1 MATPWSATVTISRRT
16 LLAATG
22 TAALPLF
29 PPSSFAAKSDTFA
42 TILKSRI
49 EKIER
54 RSGGRLGVAVA
65 EVAGG
70 RRFAHRGDERFAM
83 CSTFKF
89 LLAAAVLAEVDA
101 GREEL
106 VRPVPVGAGDIIT
119 YSPVTERYVGREAS
133 VAILC
138 EAAVTLS
145 DNAAANLLLPIVGG
159 PAGLTRFARSL
170 GDAVTRLDRNEP
182 TLNEAVPG
190 DPRDTTS
197 PVAMA
202 ANIQRLV
209 LGDSLSAASRRQ
221 LTAWLVGCK
230 TGDQRLRAGLPAGWR
245 AGDKTGTGAHGSAHD
260 IGVLWT
266 PAGAPIVV
274 ASYLTDTALA
284 AAAASAVHADVSRAV
299 VAAMDGHA

>member
-1 MATPWSATVTISRRT
+1 LEAV
-16 LLAATG
+16 
-22 TAALPLF
+22 
-29 PPSSFAAKSDTFA
+29 
-42 TILKSRI
+42 
-49 EKIER
+49 EE
-54 RSGGRLGVAVA
+54 RSGGRLGVAVLD
-65 EVAGG
+65 VAGD
-70 RRFAHRGDERFAM
+70 RRFAHRGDERFPM

-106 VRPVPVGAGDIIT
+106 ARSVPVGAGDIIT
-119 YSPVTERYVGREAS
+119 YSPVAERYVGRAAS

-145 DNAAANLLLPIVGG
+145 DNAAANLLLPRIGG

-170 GDAVTRLDRNEP
+170 GDAVTRLDRDEP
-182 TLNEAVPG
+182 TLNEAAPG

-197 PVAMA
+197 PNAMA
-202 ANIQRLV
+202 ADLQRLV
-209 LGDSLSAASRRQ
+209 LGQALSAASRAQ

-230 TGDQRLRAGLPAGWR
+230 TGDRRLRAGLPAGWR

-260 IGVLWT
+260 VGVLWS

-274 ASYLTDTALA
+274 ASYLTQTALKGA
-284 AAAASAVHADVSRAV
+284 AADAVHAAVARAV
-299 VAAMDGHA
+299 VDAVA